1 MVLQRLQLTNFRGFE
16 SLDLTF
22 ERDLTVLVGVNGCGK
37 TTVIDALLI
46 GLGCKTWT
54 PISARRKALVAA
66 LTDLPKDRH
75 WPAQRVAE
83 ILARLRASDAPI
95 PYQAWVEQWLEGKL
109 SSR

>member
-1 MVLQRLQLTNFRGFE
+1 MALGGHLKGHEQDEALREDIERTLNLNGRL
-16 SLDLTF
+16 
-22 ERDLTVLVGVNGCGK
+22 
-37 TTVIDALLI
+37 
-46 GLGCKTWT
+46 

-66 LTDLPKDRH
+66 LTDLPQNRH